1 MAYYID
7 IPFIMGDGETKEE
20 AIKDLKNALRAYV
33 TVSLKNK
40 DRIIEPKE
48 LQKSKRINI
57 TFLADLLSKIR

>member
-1 MAYYID
+1 
-7 IPFIMGDGETKEE
+7 MGDGETKEE